1 MTNKK
6 LKFGVIG
13 VGRIGKIHIENLVN
27 QISGAEVIA
36 ASDVFAAE
44 LKKVTKQFNIPNAFS
59 DYKDILNRSDVDAIV
74 VCSPTDTHYRIL
86 LDAAAAKKHIFCE
99 KPIDLSLEKIRDI
112 NDAVEKS
119 GVNFMVG
126 FNRRFDPNFSK
137 VHEVINT
144 GKIGD
149 PHILRITSR
158 DPSPPPAE
166 YIKASGGI
174 FLDMTIHD
182 FDMARFL
189 IDSKITEVYAK
200 GAVLVDEVFEEAGDW
215 DTAIIM
221 LTYANGAMAAIDNS
235 RQAVYGYD
243 QRVEVFGSK
252 GMVTVKNNT
261 PDNHIHIDTT
271 GMHSPLP
278 LNFFMDRYT
287 ESYLNEM
294 QVFIDCLKNNTQPPV
309 SGKDGLLAVVVG
321 LAAMKSV
328 REHRPVKISEI
339 F

>member
-1 MTNKK
+1 
-6 LKFGVIG
+6 
-13 VGRIGKIHIENLVN
+13 
-27 QISGAEVIA
+27 
-36 ASDVFAAE
+36 
-44 LKKVTKQFNIPNAFS
+44 
-59 DYKDILNRSDVDAIV
+59 
-74 VCSPTDTHYRIL
+74 
-86 LDAAAAKKHIFCE
+86 
-99 KPIDLSLEKIRDI
+99 
-112 NDAVEKS
+112 
-119 GVNFMVG
+119 
-126 FNRRFDPNFSK
+126 
-137 VHEVINT
+137 
-144 GKIGD
+144 
-149 PHILRITSR
+149 
-158 DPSPPPAE
+158 
-166 YIKASGGI
+166 
-174 FLDMTIHD
+174 MTIHD